1 MRRPFSKDPKVEASL
16 RHSVRDAVAH
26 SAMAGAGESFFSAFA
41 VFLKATNAQIALLA
55 SIPPLLASLAELVS
69 VWCGRYVQ
77 RRRSII
83 LFGAYVQCFLW
94 LPLLALPLLFPEYAV
109 TLFIAVI
116 VFYQASSHLIAPQWS
131 SLMGDLVPRR
141 KRGRYFGMRTR
152 YATVASFSALA
163 SGSQSS

>member
-1 MRRPFSKDPKVEASL
+1 MCRTYSKDPKVETSL

-26 SAMAGAGESFFSAFA
+26 SAMSGAGESFFSAFA
-41 VFLKATNAQIALLA
+41 LFLKATNAQIAMLA
-55 SIPPLLASLAELVS
+55 SIPPLLASLAQLVS
-69 VWCGRYVQ
+69 VWCGRFVQ

-94 LPLLALPLLFPEYAV
+94 LPLLALPLLFPEHAV
-109 TLFIAVI
+109 PLFITVI

-131 SLMGDLVPRR
+131 SLMGDLVPQR

-152 YATVASFSALA
+152 HATVA
-163 SGSQSS
+163 